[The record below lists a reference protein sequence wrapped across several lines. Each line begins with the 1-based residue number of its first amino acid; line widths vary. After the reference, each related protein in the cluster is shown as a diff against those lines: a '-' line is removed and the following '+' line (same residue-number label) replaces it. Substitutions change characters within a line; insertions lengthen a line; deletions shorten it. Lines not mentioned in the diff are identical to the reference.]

1 MKEISIYKH
10 IKKGQLAMHY
20 TLYPKG
26 VCSTQIDLDVTDGKI
41 HNLSYT
47 GGCNG
52 NLKALGAMC
61 EGASA
66 EEVIRRLSG
75 ITCGYKATSC
85 SDQLARLL
93 QDAMKKKA

>member
-1 MKEISIYKH
+1 
-10 IKKGQLAMHY
+10 MHY

-75 ITCGYKATSC
+75 ITCGYKPTSC

-93 QDAMKKKA
+93 KDAMKKKA

>member
-1 MKEISIYKH
+1 
-10 IKKGQLAMHY
+10 MHY

-52 NLKALGAMC
+52 NLKTLGTMC

-93 QDAMKKKA
+93 KDAMKKKA

>member
-1 MKEISIYKH
+1 
-10 IKKGQLAMHY
+10 MHY

-52 NLKALGAMC
+52 NTPGVSRLI
-61 EGASA
+61 EGMDAKEA
-66 EEVIRRLSG
+66 IKRLEGIR
-75 ITCGYKATSC
+75 CGMRPTSC
-85 SDQLARLL
+85 PDQLAQALKL
-93 QDAMKKKA
+93 ILAEETK

>member
-1 MKEISIYKH
+1 MF
-10 IKKGQLAMHY
+10 HY
-20 TLYPKG
+20 DFRPRG
-26 VCSTQIDLDVTDGKI
+26 VCSQAIHVDLSDDGSTIEDVTFE
-41 HNLSYT
+41 

-93 QDAMKKKA
+93 KDAMKKKA

>member
-1 MKEISIYKH
+1 
-10 IKKGQLAMHY
+10 MHY

-41 HNLSYT
+41 HNLRYT

>member
-1 MKEISIYKH
+1 MP
-10 IKKGQLAMHY
+10 Y

-26 VCSTQIDLDVTDGKI
+26 VCSTQIDLDVSDGKI

-75 ITCGYKATSC
+75 ITCGYKGTSC

>member
-1 MKEISIYKH
+1 
-10 IKKGQLAMHY
+10 MHY

-75 ITCGYKATSC
+75 ITCDYKATSC

>member
-1 MKEISIYKH
+1 
-10 IKKGQLAMHY
+10 MHY

-26 VCSTQIDLDVTDGKI
+26 VCSTQIDLDVNDGKI

-93 QDAMKKKA
+93 KDAMKKKA

>member
-1 MKEISIYKH
+1 MTF
-10 IKKGQLAMHY
+10 AMHY

-93 QDAMKKKA
+93 KDAMKKKA

>member
-1 MKEISIYKH
+1 
-10 IKKGQLAMHY
+10 MHY

-93 QDAMKKKA
+93 KDAMKKMA

>member
-1 MKEISIYKH
+1 
-10 IKKGQLAMHY
+10 MHY
-20 TLYPKG
+20 SLYPKG

>member
-1 MKEISIYKH
+1 MN
-10 IKKGQLAMHY
+10 Y

>member
-1 MKEISIYKH
+1 
-10 IKKGQLAMHY
+10 MHY

-93 QDAMKKKA
+93 KDAMKKRRKAQ

>member
-1 MKEISIYKH
+1 
-10 IKKGQLAMHY
+10 MHY

-93 QDAMKKKA
+93 RMP

>member
-1 MKEISIYKH
+1 
-10 IKKGQLAMHY
+10 MHY

-93 QDAMKKKA
+93 QDAMEKKA

>member
-1 MKEISIYKH
+1 
-10 IKKGQLAMHY
+10 MHY

-61 EGASA
+61 EGACA

-93 QDAMKKKA
+93 KDAMKKKA

>member
-1 MKEISIYKH
+1 
-10 IKKGQLAMHY
+10 MHY

-93 QDAMKKKA
+93 KDAMKKKV

>member
-1 MKEISIYKH
+1 
-10 IKKGQLAMHY
+10 MHY

-41 HNLSYT
+41 HNLRYT

-93 QDAMKKKA
+93 KDARKKNA

>member
-1 MKEISIYKH
+1 
-10 IKKGQLAMHY
+10 MHY
-20 TLYPKG
+20 TFYPKG
-26 VCSTQIDLDVTDGKI
+26 VCSAQIDLDVDDNGRV
-41 HNLSYT
+41 HNIAYT

>member
-1 MKEISIYKH
+1 
-10 IKKGQLAMHY
+10 MHY

-52 NLKALGAMC
+52 NLKALDAMC

-93 QDAMKKKA
+93 KDAMKKKA

>member
-1 MKEISIYKH
+1 
-10 IKKGQLAMHY
+10 MHY

-26 VCSTQIDLDVTDGKI
+26 VCSTQIDLDVTDDKI

-93 QDAMKKKA
+93 KDAMKKNA

>member
-1 MKEISIYKH
+1 
-10 IKKGQLAMHY
+10 MHY

-41 HNLSYT
+41 HSLSYT

>member
-1 MKEISIYKH
+1 
-10 IKKGQLAMHY
+10 MHY

-93 QDAMKKKA
+93 QDAMRCHEEKGVRRNKSQCGGK

>member
-1 MKEISIYKH
+1 
-10 IKKGQLAMHY
+10 MHY

-75 ITCGYKATSC
+75 ITCGYKAPSC

-93 QDAMKKKA
+93 KDAMKKKA

>member
-1 MKEISIYKH
+1 
-10 IKKGQLAMHY
+10 MHY

-26 VCSTQIDLDVTDGKI
+26 VCSTQIDLDITDGKI

>member
-1 MKEISIYKH
+1 
-10 IKKGQLAMHY
+10 MHY

-47 GGCNG
+47 GVCNG
-52 NLKALGAMC
+52 NLMALRAMS

-93 QDAMKKKA
+93 QDAMKKNA

>member
-1 MKEISIYKH
+1 MEFSYK
-10 IKKGQLAMHY
+10 
-20 TLYPKG
+20 TKG
-26 VCSTQIDLDVTDGKI
+26 VCSRGILIDIEDGIVK
-41 HNLSYT
+41 SVRFD

-93 QDAMKKKA
+93 KDAMKKKA

>member
-1 MKEISIYKH
+1 
-10 IKKGQLAMHY
+10 MHY
-20 TLYPKG
+20 TLYLKG

-93 QDAMKKKA
+93 KDAMKKKA

>member
-1 MKEISIYKH
+1 
-10 IKKGQLAMHY
+10 MHY

-61 EGASA
+61 EGVSA

-93 QDAMKKKA
+93 KDAMKKKA

>member
-1 MKEISIYKH
+1 
-10 IKKGQLAMHY
+10 MHY

-26 VCSTQIDLDVTDGKI
+26 ACSTQIDLDVTDGKI

>member
-1 MKEISIYKH
+1 
-10 IKKGQLAMHY
+10 MHY

-85 SDQLARLL
+85 SNQLARLL
-93 QDAMKKKA
+93 QDDMKKKA

>member
-1 MKEISIYKH
+1 
-10 IKKGQLAMHY
+10 MHY

-93 QDAMKKKA
+93 KDAMKRKA

>member
-1 MKEISIYKH
+1 
-10 IKKGQLAMHY
+10 MHY

-75 ITCGYKATSC
+75 ITCGYKGTSC

>member
-1 MKEISIYKH
+1 
-10 IKKGQLAMHY
+10 MHY

-41 HNLSYT
+41 YNLSYT

-93 QDAMKKKA
+93 KDAMKKKA

>member
-1 MKEISIYKH
+1 
-10 IKKGQLAMHY
+10 MHY

-26 VCSTQIDLDVTDGKI
+26 VCSTQIDIDVTDGKI

>member
-1 MKEISIYKH
+1 
-10 IKKGQLAMHY
+10 MHY

-26 VCSTQIDLDVTDGKI
+26 VCSTQIDLTDGKI

-93 QDAMKKKA
+93 KDAMKKNA